1 MKIPKIK
8 IDKKCAA
15 RILQGHL
22 WVFDNEIMGVEGA
35 YTNGDVVYVTDHK
48 GRVIGKGYIN
58 DRSKIVIR
66 ILTFRDEEIDRAFFR
81 QRIEEAVDY
90 RRSLGYPPD
99 GSFRVVFSE
108 GDLLPGLIVDK
119 YGDILSLQILTL
131 GMERWKEEIVDIL
144 KELIHPETII
154 ERSDVEV
161 RRKEGLEPTK
171 GVLWGKGQEKT
182 LITLDGL
189 KFEIDLMEGHKT
201 GFYLDQ
207 QENRRLIRPYVA
219 GRRVL
224 DAFSYTGAFALYAA
238 KYGAKEVLA
247 LEDSGKVMEGLKQNI
262 GRNHF
267 EDRITVEKGNAFQWL
282 RDRYKASERF
292 DCIVLDPPSFV
303 REKAARDGAVRGYK
317 DINLMALKLL
327 TDGGYL
333 ITSCCSQNISPDQ
346 FLDIIHDAASD
357 AGCLLQLVE
366 NRSQSRD
373 HPILL
378 SMPQTHYLKFVVA
391 RKMAKDGDDV
401 DVCMLS
407 VL

>member
-1 MKIPKIK
+1 MKIPKVKPKVK
-8 IDKKCAA
+8 IAKKCAA
-15 RILQGHL
+15 RLLQGHL
-22 WVFDNEIMGVEGA
+22 WVFDNEVMDVEGA
-35 YTNGDVVYVTDHK
+35 YTNGDVVHVTDHK
-48 GRVIGKGYIN
+48 GRTIGKGYIN
-58 DRSKIVIR
+58 DHSKIVIR
-66 ILTFRDEEIDRAFFR
+66 LLTFRDEEIDRAFFR
-81 QRIEEAVDY
+81 RRIEEAIEY

-119 YGDILSLQILTL
+119 YGDSLTLQILTL
-131 GMERWKEEIVDIL
+131 GMERWKEEIIDIL
-144 KELIHPETII
+144 KELIHTETII
-154 ERSDVEV
+154 ERSDVGV
-161 RRKEGLEPTK
+161 RQKEGLEPTK
-171 GVLWGKGQEKT
+171 GILWGKGEEKT

-207 QENRRLIRPYVA
+207 QENRAIIKPYVA
-219 GRRVL
+219 GKRVL

-238 KYGAKEVLA
+238 KHGAKEVLA

-262 GRNHF
+262 GLNHF
-267 EDRITVEKGNAFQWL
+267 EDRITVEKGDAFQWL
-282 RDRYKASERF
+282 RDRYKAGKRF
-292 DCIVLDPPSFV
+292 DCIMLDPPSFV

-333 ITSCCSQNISPDQ
+333 ITSSCSQNISPDQ
-346 FLDIIHDAASD
+346 FLDIIHDAAND
-357 AGCLLQLVE
+357 AGCLLQLAE

-378 SMPQTHYLKFVVA
+378 SMPQTHYLKFIVV
-391 RKMAKDGDDV
+391 RKIMKKLHHLCPD
-401 DVCMLS
+401 
-407 VL
+407 